1 MRSYFILFPV
11 LMGCPE
17 YTLGGKVDIS
27 DDVVVDSGEPD
38 DVVPPQDTAP
48 PEDTGD
54 EGPIEDPPE
63 DPPEDE
69 ELCDGVDN
77 DGDGEIDE
85 GFPDTDGDGIKDCL
99 ELEYR
104 IRLSITVDDSYSAWV
119 DGNPLVEDSPGW
131 NNIDEHEF
139 VLDSGS
145 HVISVHG
152 WDTGLAISGHLSAV
166 WIDDELHAVTG
177 DGQWKVKSD
186 SAPEAWMDPLFDDS
200 GWLTPVACADTS
212 PWGEFSCE
220 AMEQGAVWTWYA
232 ADGNCRAE
240 SSYGDAFYR
249 LVLELPGA

>member
-1 MRSYFILFPV
+1 MRTYLLLP
-11 LMGCPE
+11 LLLTGCPE
-17 YTLGGKVDIS
+17 YTLGGKVDVS
-27 DDVVVDSGEPD
+27 DDAVVDSEETGEVDPPVEPD
-38 DVVPPQDTAP
+38 P
-48 PEDTGD
+48 PEDTG
-54 EGPIEDPPE
+54 EEDPIE

-119 DGNPLVEDSPGW
+119 DGSLLVEDSPGW
-131 NNIDEHEF
+131 NSVDEHEF

-152 WDTGLAISGHLSAV
+152 WDIGLAISGHLSAV
-166 WIDDELHAVTG
+166 WIDDELYAVTG

-186 SAPEAWMDPLFDDS
+186 TAPAAWTEPLFDD
-200 GWLTPVACADTS
+200 GDWVTPVACADVF

-220 AMEQGAVWTWYA
+220 AMESGAVWTWYA
-232 ADGNCRAE
+232 GDGDCRAE